1 MRILATFFLILSA
14 VYCFGQPTKRI
25 ALVIGNNEYKSNPLT
40 NPVNDAELIAET
52 LDSLGFEVSLK
63 RNLDRDALFESIRS
77 FVRQLDESSVELGFL
92 YYAGHGL
99 QFNDRNYLVPTNA
112 SLTDPDQIEQYCVP
126 TDIINRNRKQ
136 GQNTLITVL
145 DACRS
150 YPMGATRGTNTNG
163 LAMSPTVTGTFTA
176 YSTQVGSV
184 AYDGNT
190 NTNSP
195 YSKALAKNLKIPNL
209 TIEEIFKNVR
219 SEVVDGTEGKQNP
232 REESGLVGGK
242 LYLNF
247 DSKLAVIELEQM
259 ETKLK
264 SLQNELYKAD
274 TLDKVAAD
282 KLLELQDA
290 LILQYSQFNDDAS
303 TLMSIELQLEKC
315 NTAFRIFRQ
324 INDWSTD
331 EYNHYETGYRT
342 MVSSSLTSAYNSYLK
357 QPELA
362 QQNHSLYTRTVLNL
376 AYAIWTDELDIDTSE
391 FRIINLLKG
400 LTIKDGSEEFKATYR
415 KVLEELI
422 QNKNQDA
429 SNNWEIYLTMC
440 QSLNAASV
448 NSNQHNIYNDLFKD
462 LILFLPGEIETYI
475 ITTLDDL
482 NSNEEIKKFN
492 SQLMSDLDIFIGL
505 SKNLN
510 LSMAEKKELIKVYS
524 GIISALTGYN
534 ADVVSNFQ
542 IDENSTFAASQFE
555 ELLTV
560 CTPKD
565 SVGILSDYAH
575 ILGNYMGICSKEK
588 AQSTWQ
594 KSISISK
601 LLLQSKQTQQIDK
614 VYSIYGVLFDFRRA
628 KELGLEISTL
638 DLDFFRNTLDDLF
651 KNFNAIS
658 SEYLRSDRLNF
669 YRNSFYLLLAE
680 IESLTK
686 EETEEPNEYAKKL
699 YNISW
704 TFYSRDPEI
713 GPISKEM
720 AEVEIS
726 YANHLLQKESRE
738 YRNHFQEAIDIAE
751 QLANQEEDVKQ
762 KVELASTIYQSV
774 IESFAYRQFNW
785 YTTKDFAEDVNFVEQ
800 AHNFNQTHK
809 SILDSLNPILF
820 FENSVRFN
828 QIFLNDLNQNVVQ
841 RDSIIM
847 STIET
852 IKAIVTKYSWSEI
865 DSMSNKL
872 IFVNTLGLCFKE
884 MMNEGV
890 NPQSFEGLNSW
901 VKNYFIPKCDVVAL
915 SDFSPYFEGLMN
927 YYGKQGRTNEA
938 QNEAVSYI
946 NKLKKGMNQKDV
958 SSFDRFYIQSNI
970 SYFYVLAGSYA
981 NKESKKIIEDGLS
994 FNVNLLKLLSLKNDF
1009 ETDFNADEI
1018 TEAISSIHLNQFE
1031 LQNLK
1036 TEYSESLVS
1045 LNEALGKVETLKD
1058 AKSKKDNKLQIFSRL
1073 IIANLALKDTF
1084 AAQHAYLQKLQIE
1097 KIVPQS
1103 DSVFHSL
1110 HTQELTIGSTNVQY
1124 AYFNFSTPQ
1133 DSYPVLEI
1141 DVNRNGTVE
1150 SDNDIRFYFDE
1161 QDSMHVE
1168 HVKELARYVGGLQY
1182 NEIGVN
1188 TSTSDSIKT
1197 VFYDN
1202 LPVSNIAAFGYKTG
1216 SNTYT
1221 VAVPTQS
1228 ISNDN
1233 KGCNYLISYT
1243 YKNNYPYSWV
1253 VAKRYERT
1261 FYPLQANFN
1270 GFGSCY
1276 IHNFNE

>member
-1 MRILATFFLILSA
+1 
-14 VYCFGQPTKRI
+14 
-25 ALVIGNNEYKSNPLT
+25 VIGNNEYKSNPLT
-40 NPVNDAELIAET
+40 NPVNDAELIAKT
-52 LDSLGFEVSLK
+52 LDTLGFEVSLK
-63 RNLDRDALFESIRS
+63 RNVNRHDLFDCIRS
-77 FVRQLDESSVELGFL
+77 FIRQMDDPTVEVGFL

-99 QFNDRNYLVPTNA
+99 QNNDRNYLVPIDA
-112 SLTDPDQIEQYCVP
+112 SISDVDQIIEYCVP
-126 TDIINRNRKQ
+126 TDIISDNRKQ

-150 YPMGATRGTNTNG
+150 YPFGTTRGTDSKG
-163 LAMSPTVTGTFTA
+163 LTVAPTVTGSFTA
-176 YSTQVGSV
+176 YSTQAGSV
-184 AYDGNT
+184 AYDGNS

-195 YSKALAKNLKIPNL
+195 YSKALAQNLKIPNL

-219 SEVVDGTEGKQNP
+219 SEVVEISSGKQNP
-232 REESGLVGGK
+232 REESGLIGGK

-264 SLQNELYKAD
+264 SLQNDLYKAD
-274 TLDKVAAD
+274 TLDKVATD

-315 NTAFRIFRQ
+315 YTAFKIFRQ
-324 INDWSTD
+324 INDWSRD
-331 EYNHYETGYRT
+331 RYNHLENGYRT
-342 MVSSSLTSAYNSYLK
+342 KVSLSLTSAYNSYLK

-362 QQNHSLYTRTVLNL
+362 QQNYSLYTRTVLNL
-376 AYAIWTDELDIDTSE
+376 AYAIWTDQIEFDTSKFKITE
-391 FRIINLLKG
+391 LIHNITFNDSSKE
-400 LTIKDGSEEFKATYR
+400 LTLPYQ
-415 KVLEELI
+415 KVLEQLFHK
-422 QNKNQDA
+422 KNSES
-429 SNNWEIYLTMC
+429 SNNWVFGLKLC
-440 QSLNAASV
+440 QQLHAANATI
-448 NSNQHNIYNDLFKD
+448 NQHNIYNNLFKD
-462 LILFLPGEIETYI
+462 LILLLPDEIENYI
-475 ITTLDDL
+475 IIALDSL
-482 NSNEEIKKFN
+482 SSNEETKNFN
-492 SQLMSDLDIFIGL
+492 SQLLSDIITFNTLH
-505 SKNLN
+505 KNLN
-510 LSMAEKKELIKVYS
+510 LSITEKVQLIEVHS
-524 GIISALTGYN
+524 DLISALTGYT
-534 ADVVSNFQ
+534 AEVISNFQ
-542 IDENSTFAASQFE
+542 IDENYKFATSQLE
-555 ELLTV
+555 QLLTV
-560 CTPKD
+560 CAPKD
-565 SVGILSDYAH
+565 SIVILSDYAR
-575 ILGNYMGICSKEK
+575 ILGNYLGICSKEK
-588 AQSTWQ
+588 LQSTWQ
-594 KSISISK
+594 KSLSMSK
-601 LLLQSKQTQQIDK
+601 LILQSKQIPQIDK
-614 VYSIYGVLFDFRRA
+614 VYSIYILVFYFRRA
-628 KELGLEISTL
+628 KELGIDISAL
-638 DLDFFRNTLDDLF
+638 DMAFFKNTLDDLF
-651 KNFNAIS
+651 KNFNSIS
-658 SEYLRSDRLNF
+658 SEYLHSDRLNYYRDDF
-669 YRNSFYLLLAE
+669 YQLLSE
-680 IESLTK
+680 IESLAK
-686 EETEEPNEYAKKL
+686 EETGESNEYARKL

-713 GPISKEM
+713 GPISKEI

-726 YANHLLQKESRE
+726 YANHLLQKESRD
-738 YRNHFQEAIDIAE
+738 YRHHFQEAIDIAE

-762 KVELASTIYQSV
+762 KVELGSTIYQSV
-774 IESFAYRQFNW
+774 IESFAYSQFNW

-800 AHNFNQTHK
+800 AHHFNQTHK
-809 SILDSLNPILF
+809 SILDSINPILF
-820 FENSVRFN
+820 YENSVRFN
-828 QIFLNDLNQNVVQ
+828 QIYLNDLNQNVVQ

-852 IKAIVTKYSWSEI
+852 IKAVVTKYSWSEI

-884 MMNEGV
+884 MMNKGV

-958 SSFDRFYIQSNI
+958 GSFDRFYIQSNI

-994 FNVNLLKLLSLKNDF
+994 LNENLLKLLSLKNEF
-1009 ETDFNADEI
+1009 EFDFNADEI
-1018 TEAISSIHLNQFE
+1018 TEAISDIYLNQFE

-1045 LNEALGKVETLKD
+1045 LNEALVKVETLKNNE
-1058 AKSKKDNKLQIFSRL
+1058 SKKNNKLEIFSRL
-1073 IIANLALKDTF
+1073 VIANSALKDTF
-1084 AAQHAYLQKLQIE
+1084 AARQAYLQKLQIE

-1103 DSVFHSL
+1103 DSLFHNL
-1110 HTQELTIGSTNVQY
+1110 HNQELTIGSTKVQY
-1124 AYFNFSTPQ
+1124 TYFNFSTPQ

-1221 VAVPTQS
+1221 VAVPSQS

-1243 YKNNYPYSWV
+1243 YKNNYPNSWV

-1276 IHNFNE
+1276 THNFNE